1 MFLENSKGH
10 NLQEAVIHPRANSSA
25 KVESSDL
32 YMPSDRTQVALQN
45 SAPLL
50 DKNIEI
56 I

>member
-1 MFLENSKGH
+1 MHL
-10 NLQEAVIHPRANSSA
+10 RANSSA

-32 YMPSDRTQVALQN
+32 YYMHSDRTQTALQN

>member
-10 NLQEAVIHPRANSSA
+10 NLQEAVIHLTANSSA
-25 KVESSDL
+25 NVELLDL

-50 DKNIEI
+50 DINIEI